1 MSTSQVAPDHGLA
14 DTTADFV
21 ASALPVGNTGEAAE
35 TSEDASRALKGL
47 LIGFAATVTVG
58 LGLASWYVGARI
70 EAAGGEKANRAP
82 AASKAAVASPPQ
94 PPTAVAPPPELYLS
108 VAGLG
113 AQKDPIFANK
123 LEAEGYQAR
132 IQSGTD
138 QEGDRILIG
147 PFAGRT
153 ALEEAERTLAA
164 DGVLAT
170 EIIY

>member
-70 EAAGGEKANRAP
+70 EAAGAETTNRAP
-82 AASKAAVASPPQ
+82 AVSKAEVSPSQ
-94 PPTAVAPPPELYLS
+94 PLTAVAAAPELYLS

-113 AQKDPIFANK
+113 VQKDSIFANK

-153 ALEEAERTLAA
+153 ALEEAERKLAA

-170 EIIY
+170 EITY